1 MIVKVKEPQPVEVA
15 LLEPRHMLFTYL
27 HLAPDAELTQG
38 LIDSGATCIAYETVD
53 RRARAGCRCW
63 RR

>member
-15 LLEPRHMLFTYL
+15 RLRPDHTLFTYL

-38 LIDSGATCIAYETVD
+38 LIDSGATLHRLRD
-53 RRARAGCRCW
+53 GHRRRAAACRCW